1 MNINNTALILID
13 MQEFFLRNL
22 KQDVREKLIENQIEI
37 IDFCIKNKIPVFIT
51 QYNCLGIFR
60 GKTIPVLLNKIGG
73 NLVRTIVKLNNSAF
87 TKTEL
92 DSYLKEL
99 KIKKLLIMGVNG
111 NGCVQDTTISALKRG
126 YEVIIPNGTIAS
138 VGRKDLDF
146 SKRNKI
152 WYEKNTKFF
161 NNKQKLVKYLS
172 LN

>member
-99 KIKKLLIMGVNG
+99 KK
-111 NGCVQDTTISALKRG
+111 
-126 YEVIIPNGTIAS
+126 E
-138 VGRKDLDF
+138 
-146 SKRNKI
+146 SKA
-152 WYEKNTKFF
+152 
-161 NNKQKLVKYLS
+161 
-172 LN
+172 